1 MRFPRIAM
9 SLFALAALFTLILQS
24 FPAVAQ
30 QRSEKA
36 AETSAENRAATEKS
50 KSKEEKKEEEK
61 GMRYRTIG
69 PYRGGRSLTAVGVP
83 GDASTYYFGATGG
96 GVWKS
101 TDGALSWKPIFD
113 HEGSSSIGSIA
124 VAESDPNI
132 VYVGTGEACIRGNLA
147 QGDGVYKSL
156 DGGKTWTNVGLK
168 DTRSIGK
175 VIVNPKDPN
184 IVFVAAL
191 GHPYGPNSERGIF
204 RTTDGGKT
212 WDKVLYKDENTGGI
226 DVAFDPNNSNILFA
240 SLWQVRRTPWILNSG
255 GPGSGLYRSV
265 DGGTTWKQLTGHGLP
280 AAPWGKMGVAVAS
293 NSERVYAL
301 IEAKDGGLYRSDDG
315 GDKWE
320 LVNPDH
326 RYTQRAWYY
335 MHVFADP
342 KDPDTLYI
350 MNVDFHKSTDG
361 GHTFNKVHLP
371 HGDNHGLW
379 IDSSD
384 TKRMIAANDGGVTVT
399 VDGGA
404 TWSKQDNQPTA
415 QFYHVI
421 TDNRF
426 PYYIY
431 GAQQDNTTVGIAS
444 QGSIGGI
451 SERDW
456 YPVGGG
462 ESGYIAPYPPDPE
475 IVYAG
480 EYQGQIT
487 RFNKHTGEVKEIS
500 LNPQLTDAVGA
511 SKLEHRFQWT
521 APLLISPHDPNLL
534 YHAGERIF
542 ETTDQGQ
549 HWTAISPDLT
559 RNDKSKQQ
567 PSGGPITIDDTG
579 TEYYDTIFA
588 VAVSPLQKGLIW
600 AGTDDGLVQLTR
612 DGGKNWTNITP
623 KPMPQWGRV
632 DLIEASPHETGT
644 AYVAVDNHQNDD
656 DHPYIFKT
664 TDFGKS
670 WSKITSGIPEN
681 VFVRAVREDP
691 KKKDLLF
698 AGTETGVFVSYD
710 GGKQWQSLQLNL
722 PTTPVHDLVI
732 HDNDLVLAT
741 HGRAFWVLDD
751 ITPLRQ
757 YSSSIA
763 QQDVHLYTP
772 ATAYR
777 VRMPHSWDKPM
788 NEGENPPNGAEI
800 YFNLKSMPKQASIEI
815 LDSKGEL
822 VRKVTSK
829 DVKDLDEPADPDDE
843 KPKKEM
849 ELQAGMNRFVWDLRY
864 QEVPRLPNY
873 YLYEYQGG
881 TRGPMVLP
889 GEYQVRLTVD
899 GKSYTAPLQVKLDPR
914 EHVSLADLEKQVSLT
929 RQIQAELTRVYEAV
943 NQIWDLRAQT
953 HELQKH
959 LASSEGGA
967 KLVYTA
973 SQQLDEKIADVED
986 ALVQMKISANEDSLR
1001 YPPGLDAKL
1010 SYLANYVEGDNDSA
1024 PTAVAY
1030 QEFDNL
1036 KKQSDAQLARWS
1048 GIVNTDLVNFENLMQ
1063 QQKVRALFVTGTAT
1077 SSPGPAK

>member
-1 MRFPRIAM
+1 
-9 SLFALAALFTLILQS
+9 
-24 FPAVAQ
+24 
-30 QRSEKA
+30 
-36 AETSAENRAATEKS
+36 
-50 KSKEEKKEEEK
+50 
-61 GMRYRTIG
+61 
-69 PYRGGRSLTAVGVP
+69 
-83 GDASTYYFGATGG
+83 
-96 GVWKS
+96 
-101 TDGALSWKPIFD
+101 
-113 HEGSSSIGSIA
+113 
-124 VAESDPNI
+124 
-132 VYVGTGEACIRGNLA
+132 
-147 QGDGVYKSL
+147 
-156 DGGKTWTNVGLK
+156 
-168 DTRSIGK
+168 
-175 VIVNPKDPN
+175 
-184 IVFVAAL
+184 
-191 GHPYGPNSERGIF
+191 
-204 RTTDGGKT
+204 
-212 WDKVLYKDENTGGI
+212 
-226 DVAFDPNNSNILFA
+226 
-240 SLWQVRRTPWILNSG
+240 
-255 GPGSGLYRSV
+255 
-265 DGGTTWKQLTGHGLP
+265 
-280 AAPWGKMGVAVAS
+280 
-293 NSERVYAL
+293 
-301 IEAKDGGLYRSDDG
+301 
-315 GDKWE
+315 
-320 LVNPDH
+320 
-326 RYTQRAWYY
+326 
-335 MHVFADP
+335 
-342 KDPDTLYI
+342 
-350 MNVDFHKSTDG
+350 
-361 GHTFNKVHLP
+361 
-371 HGDNHGLW
+371 
-379 IDSSD
+379 
-384 TKRMIAANDGGVTVT
+384 
-399 VDGGA
+399 
-404 TWSKQDNQPTA
+404 
-415 QFYHVI
+415 
-421 TDNRF
+421 
-426 PYYIY
+426 
-431 GAQQDNTTVGIAS
+431 
-444 QGSIGGI
+444 
-451 SERDW
+451 
-456 YPVGGG
+456 
-462 ESGYIAPYPPDPE
+462 
-475 IVYAG
+475 
-480 EYQGQIT
+480 
-487 RFNKHTGEVKEIS
+487 
-500 LNPQLTDAVGA
+500 
-511 SKLEHRFQWT
+511 
-521 APLLISPHDPNLL
+521 
-534 YHAGERIF
+534 
-542 ETTDQGQ
+542 
-549 HWTAISPDLT
+549 
-559 RNDKSKQQ
+559 
-567 PSGGPITIDDTG
+567 
-579 TEYYDTIFA
+579 
-588 VAVSPLQKGLIW
+588 
-600 AGTDDGLVQLTR
+600 
-612 DGGKNWTNITP
+612 
-623 KPMPQWGRV
+623 
-632 DLIEASPHETGT
+632 
-644 AYVAVDNHQNDD
+644 
-656 DHPYIFKT
+656 
-664 TDFGKS
+664 
-670 WSKITSGIPEN
+670 
-681 VFVRAVREDP
+681 VREDP

-710 GGKQWQSLQLNL
+710 GGNQWQSLQLNL

-914 EHVSLADLEKQVSLT
+914 EHVSLADLEKQVTLT

-1063 QQKVRALFVTGTAT
+1063 QQKVRALFVTGTGT
-1077 SSPGPAK
+1077 SSAGPAK

>member
-24 FPAVAQ
+24 SPASAQ

-50 KSKEEKKEEEK
+50 KSKEDKKEEEK
-61 GMRYRTIG
+61 GMRYRMIG

-184 IVFVAAL
+184 IAFVAAL

-421 TDNRF
+421 TDDRF

-487 RFNKHTGEVKEIS
+487 RFNRHTGEVKDIS
-500 LNPQLTDAVGA
+500 VIPQLTDAVGA
-511 SKLEHRFQWT
+511 AKLEHRFQWT
-521 APLLISPHDPNLL
+521 APLLISPHDPNLIL
-534 YHAGERIF
+534 HAGERIF

-549 HWTAISPDLT
+549 HWEAISPDLT

-579 TEYYDTIFA
+579 TEYYDTVFA

-623 KPMPQWGRV
+623 KQMPQWSRV

-710 GGKQWQSLQLNL
+710 GGNQWQSLQLNL

-772 ATAYR
+772 ATAFR

-849 ELQAGMNRFVWDLRY
+849 DLQAGMNRFVWDLRY

-881 TRGPMVLP
+881 TKGPRVLP

-899 GKSYTAPLQVKLDPR
+899 GKSYTAPLEVKLDPR
-914 EHVSLADLEKQVSLT
+914 EHVSLADLEKQVTLT

-973 SQQLDEKIADVED
+973 SQQLDQKVADVED

-1010 SYLANYVEGDNDSA
+1010 SYLANYVEGDNDSV

-1036 KKQSDAQLARWS
+1036 KKQSDQQLARWS

-1063 QQKVRALFVTGTAT
+1063 QQKVRALFVTGTAA

>member
-9 SLFALAALFTLILQS
+9 LLFALAALFAFILQS
-24 FPAVAQ
+24 SPAVAQ

-36 AETSAENRAATEKS
+36 AETSAENRASTEKS

-61 GMRYRTIG
+61 GMRYRMIG
-69 PYRGGRSLTAVGVP
+69 PYRGGRSLTAVGIP
-83 GDASTYYFGATGG
+83 GDPNTYYFGATGG

-175 VIVNPKDPN
+175 VIINPKDPN

-191 GHPYGPNSERGIF
+191 GHPYGPNAERGIF

-212 WDKVLYKDENTGGI
+212 WDKVLYKDENTGGVDI
-226 DVAFDPNNSNILFA
+226 AFDPNNSNILFA
-240 SLWQVRRTPWILNSG
+240 ALWQVRRTPWSLDSG

-265 DGGTTWKQLTGHGLP
+265 DGGSTWKQLTGHGLP
-280 AAPWGKMGVAVAS
+280 AGPWGKTGVAVGS

-320 LVNPDH
+320 LVNADH

-335 MHVFADP
+335 IHVFADP

-350 MNVDFHKSTDG
+350 MNVDFRKSTDG

-399 VDGGA
+399 VDGGS
-404 TWSKQDNQPTA
+404 TWTKQDNQPTA

-444 QGSIGGI
+444 QGFIGGI

-487 RFNKHTGEVKEIS
+487 RFNKHTGEVKDIS
-500 LNPQLTDAVGA
+500 VIPQLTDAVGA
-511 SKLEHRFQWT
+511 AKLDHRFQWT

-534 YHAGERIF
+534 LHAGERIF
-542 ETTDQGQ
+542 ETSDQGE

-600 AGTDDGLVQLTR
+600 AGTDDGLVQITR
-612 DGGKNWTNITP
+612 DDGKNWTNITP
-623 KPMPQWGRV
+623 KQMPQWSRV

-656 DHPYIFKT
+656 DQPYIFKT

-741 HGRAFWVLDD
+741 HGRSFWVLDD
-751 ITPLRQ
+751 ISPLRQ
-757 YSSSIA
+757 YSSTIA

-800 YFNLKSMPKQASIEI
+800 YFNLKALPKQASIEI

-829 DVKDLDEPADPDDE
+829 DVKDLDEPADPDDD

-881 TRGPMVLP
+881 TKGPMVLP
-889 GEYQVRLTVD
+889 GSYQVRLTVD
-899 GKSYTAPLQVKLDPR
+899 GKSYTAPLEVKLDPR
-914 EHVSLADLEKQVSLT
+914 EHVFLADLEKQVTLT

-967 KLVYTA
+967 RLVYTA
-973 SQQLDEKIADVED
+973 SQQLDQKVGDVED

-1010 SYLANYVEGDNDSA
+1010 SYLANYVEGDNDST

-1036 KKQSDAQLARWS
+1036 KKQSDEQLARWS

-1063 QQKVRALFVTGTAT
+1063 QQNVRALFVTGSAA